1 MSEGLR
7 LVVYD
12 ATQRWQRP
20 VGLGLSWHYGARLY
34 RALGR
39 IDRAYGARS
48 FADALDWLA
57 NYEPS
62 RAIAELQFW
71 GHGKWGKIFI
81 DREALDRH
89 VLSASHVHFSAF
101 NAFKQ
106 RLGLDALL
114 WFRTC
119 ETLGAA
125 AGQDF
130 ARALGDATGARV
142 AGHTFVIGFFQSG
155 LHSLAPGTAPSW
167 SPREG
172 LASGTADAPESA
184 LDSSPV
190 APHTITCLDGEIPAG
205 Y

>member
-20 VGLGLSWHYGARLY
+20 VGLGLSWHYGVQLY

-48 FADALDWLA
+48 LADALHWLA
-57 NYEPS
+57 EHEPS
-62 RAIAELQFW
+62 RSIAELQFW

-81 DREALDRH
+81 DRDVLDRG
-89 VLSASHVHFSAF
+89 VLSPGHVHHSAF
-101 NAFKQ
+101 NAFKE
-106 RLGLDALL
+106 RLEVDALL

-130 ARALGDATGARV
+130 AQALGDATGARV

-155 LHSLAPGTAPSW
+155 LHSLAPGTAPRW
-167 SPREG
+167 SQREG
-172 LASGTADAPESA
+172 LARGTPSAPEAA
-184 LDSSPV
+184 LESSPV
-190 APHTITCLDGEIPAG
+190 APHTITCLDGEIPVG